1 MNQNVAYFILYAL
14 MSKRLYIFSARSC
27 GYYSSNQRER
37 TCHLSFET
45 KWIPL
50 SMIRKISK
58 QVSTCNTRDSDM
70 EYRQPAAA
78 IVIPYIG
85 NVSESIR

>member
-1 MNQNVAYFILYAL
+1 
-14 MSKRLYIFSARSC
+14 
-27 GYYSSNQRER
+27 
-37 TCHLSFET
+37 
-45 KWIPL
+45 
-50 SMIRKISK
+50 MIRKISK